1 MENGEERLEKR
12 KEITGKREER
22 RGKRNESSQSEQT
35 DTQHSTLNI
44 KHSAQG
50 FALAVSMLTILPF
63 FKIHNFFKGI
73 NGYAV
78 MSYPIVGA
86 LLGGILWL
94 TYTLLLPYLPDA
106 HLHVILFVLWV
117 ILTGALHL
125 DGFSDTVDG
134 LFVPKERA
142 EEVMKDPHA
151 GGMGMIFSITFLIFK
166 ASSLWFLDAIYLLP
180 IVLMLS
186 RYNAVLAIYFFPY
199 IRKEGMSTLAKQEFT
214 KAQLLLSTIVVIAFV
229 LFTNSWLLLLFSLLT
244 LLFVKHFFI
253 KRLGGFSGDVYGF
266 LIEVTELVLLNI
278 LLFGVTA

>member
-1 MENGEERLEKR
+1 M
-12 KEITGKREER
+12 
-22 RGKRNESSQSEQT
+22 
-35 DTQHSTLNI
+35 
-44 KHSAQG
+44 G
-50 FALAVSMLTILPF
+50 FALAVNMLTILPF

-78 MSYPIVGA
+78 MSYPLVGA
-86 LLGGILWL
+86 ILGTILWGVYL
-94 TYTLLLPYLPDA
+94 LLLPLFPEA
-106 HLHVILFVLWV
+106 HLHIILFILWV
-117 ILTGALHL
+117 VLTGALHL

-180 IVLMLS
+180 VILMLS

-214 KAQLLLSTIVVIAFV
+214 QTELIISSLFVLALVLLTNTWLLLSVSLFILLIV
-229 LFTNSWLLLLFSLLT
+229 
-244 LLFVKHFFI
+244 KRFFI
-253 KRLGGFSGDVYGF
+253 KRLGGFSGDIYGF
-266 LIEVTELVLLNI
+266 LIEVTELFLLNVLLI
-278 LLFGVTA
+278 GVSA